1 MLQDLFSLNGP
12 YARAMNFLWNMLLIS
27 VLWILCCIPVITIGA
42 SCTAAYYAAAKCVR
56 HQTGKV
62 VSEFFSSFRSNFR
75 QSACFTLIYGAVLA
89 FLVID
94 CVYIYKDASI
104 PLPVLYLF
112 YFLVLITLADAIYL
126 FACMSRFATGKF
138 SLFRMSAVLMA
149 RHFISTILLLLLS
162 AAVALAVYLMPWGL
176 LVFPGLGIWL
186 ATFLMEPVLLEASP
200 VPEPGSEEA
209 QKWYYQ

>member
-1 MLQDLFSLNGP
+1 MLQDLFSVNGP
-12 YARAMNFLWNMLLIS
+12 YARVMNFLWNMLLIS
-27 VLWILCCIPVITIGA
+27 VLWILCCIPVVTIGA
-42 SCTAAYYAAAKCVR
+42 SCTAAYYATAKCVR

-62 VSEFFSSFRSNFR
+62 ISEFFSSFRSNFR
-75 QSACFTLIYGAVLA
+75 QSACFTLIYGVVLV

-94 CVYIYKDASI
+94 CVYIYNDAKF

-112 YFLVLITLADAIYL
+112 YFLVLLTLADAIYL
-126 FACMSRFATGKF
+126 FACLSRFAMEKF
-138 SLFRMSAVLMA
+138 PLFRMSAVLLT

-162 AAVALAVYLMPWGL
+162 AAVLLAVYLMPWGTL
-176 LVFPGLGIWL
+176 IFPGLGIWL
-186 ATFLMEPVLLEASP
+186 ATFLMEPVLLEVSP